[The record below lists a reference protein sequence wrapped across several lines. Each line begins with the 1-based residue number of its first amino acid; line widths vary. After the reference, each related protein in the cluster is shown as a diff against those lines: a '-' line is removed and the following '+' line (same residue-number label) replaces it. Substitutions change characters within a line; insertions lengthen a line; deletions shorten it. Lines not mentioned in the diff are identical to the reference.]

1 MTALDPPFDVADID
15 LATLRQRQSAK
26 YRQYPAD
33 VIPAWVAEMDF
44 PLAEPIADA
53 LHAAIDRS
61 DTGYR
66 SAEGLPEAT
75 VAFLEEAWGWSVA
88 PGRVV
93 AIPDVLTG
101 VAQSIALLTEP
112 GDGVVVNPP
121 VYPPFFS
128 TIRDVVGRTVVEVPM
143 RQVDGVYSLDLVG
156 LAEAFARPDVT
167 AFLLCSPHNPTG
179 TVPTRT
185 ELAEIAR
192 LSDEFGVAVIS
203 DEIHAPLTLP
213 GAEHHPYLTVA
224 GPDARAITL
233 VAASKA
239 WNLAG
244 LKCAQLIGT
253 DLTADIVSRRLPLE
267 VMYGTGHLGVIASV
281 AAYRHGR
288 PWLDHVLDIL
298 DGNRRLLG
306 DLLAEHVP
314 DAVYTAPEASYLAW
328 IGLPGWGDDPAL
340 GILRD
345 ARVALNRGPTFGP
358 GGETH
363 VRMNLATSPA
373 ILTEIVDRMAAHAP
387 RL

>member
-75 VAFLEEAWGWSVA
+75 VAFLEETWGWSVA

-167 AFLLCSPHNPTG
+167 AFVLCSPHNPTG
-179 TVPTRT
+179 TVPTRS

-213 GAEHHPYLTVA
+213 GAEHLPYLTVA
-224 GPDARAITL
+224 GPDARAIAL

-306 DLLAEHVP
+306 GLLAEHVP

-358 GGETH
+358 GGERH